1 MAKRGIFCL
10 EGEWEEDRLTD
21 RKSVRPGLDMLMAMR
36 DDQLIHRNAATAEEF
51 KFYFS
56 RWASHRYDAFPL
68 AYLAS
73 HGSRGWLNLGGDFL
87 SLANIADF
95 SSRQLKNRI
104 IYFGACET
112 LGATD
117 SQLKKFV
124 ERTGVKAIVGYTR
137 QVSWAESAAF
147 DFTLLP
153 ALLDDDDVWDV
164 YTRLYKQHPHFV
176 EGLGLRMAT
185 PDWVSERIR
194 VRK

>member
-10 EGEWEEDRLTD
+10 EGEWEDRLTD

-36 DDQLIHRNAATAEEF
+36 DDRLIHRNAATAAEF
-51 KFYFS
+51 EFYFS
-56 RWASHRYDAFPL
+56 RWASPRYDAFPL

-73 HGSRGWLNLGGDFL
+73 HGSRGWLDLGGDHL

-95 SSRQLKNRI
+95 SSRQLRNRT
-104 IYFGACET
+104 IYFGSCET

-117 SQLKKFV
+117 NQLMTFV

-153 ALLDDDDVWDV
+153 ALLDNDDVWQV
-164 YTRLYKQHPHFV
+164 YTKLSKQHPHFV
-176 EGLGLRMAT
+176 EGLGLRIAT
-185 PDWVSERIR
+185 QEWVSERIR
-194 VRK
+194 VRR